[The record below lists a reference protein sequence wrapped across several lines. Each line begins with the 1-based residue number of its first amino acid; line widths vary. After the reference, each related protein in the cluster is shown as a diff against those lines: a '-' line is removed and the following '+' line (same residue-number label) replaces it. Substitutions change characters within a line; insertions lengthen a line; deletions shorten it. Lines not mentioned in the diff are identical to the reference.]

1 MDEWITKAEIL
12 EMGMTEGQYKWRVLT
27 GDIRRHPESRRLYNR
42 NDVAALVRGGRRA
55 MKPFGDRAERSEMP
69 KRERTKKTPEEI
81 AKQALLTKLRARMAL
96 KICAQLMTHDTKLG
110 RQVSGFFHTTPE
122 QLIETARQF
131 R

>member
-1 MDEWITKAEIL
+1 MEDWITKQRAL
-12 EMGMTEGQYKWRVLT
+12 EMGLTAGQFSWRLQT
-27 GDIRRHPESRRLYNR
+27 GDIMRHPEDRWLFRRH
-42 NDVAALVRGGRRA
+42 DVERLIRYGRSA
-55 MKPFGDRAERSEMP
+55 QKPLGDRPARLAMP
-69 KRERTKKTPEEI
+69 KRDRTKKTPEEI